1 MSKMKEFDIDRNE
14 TRAAY
19 SKARSNAFNCVHN
32 LSGDE
37 YDKAL
42 LSELVGH
49 LIDASTENTILYLM
63 DSQLTA
69 EAAVY
74 NKIADGLPT
83 TSEVIKP
90 FKKEVLEYL
99 AADDN
104 SVFDKKRMIER
115 MDKINK
121 EYDFDNL
128 RQHGFSHN
136 TASLITERGLSDVVF
151 DMFPD
156 EYDHG
161 YLVDDRIQTEVH
173 TMLHPDIP
181 PTVTPTNQEPQLTAQ
196 LAVKVLEK
204 KLHGVR
210 SLVADAE
217 AAAERQKNRVIDLE
231 LELASVSK
239 QSNTAI
245 KHVNA
250 LLHETKEQRD
260 AANKHITALE
270 AQVNYAEARINK
282 MVSDK
287 GEKK

>member
-1 MSKMKEFDIDRNE
+1 
-14 TRAAY
+14 
-19 SKARSNAFNCVHN
+19 
-32 LSGDE
+32 
-37 YDKAL
+37 
-42 LSELVGH
+42 
-49 LIDASTENTILYLM
+49 
-63 DSQLTA
+63 
-69 EAAVY
+69 
-74 NKIADGLPT
+74 
-83 TSEVIKP
+83 
-90 FKKEVLEYL
+90 
-99 AADDN
+99 
-104 SVFDKKRMIER
+104 
-115 MDKINK
+115 
-121 EYDFDNL
+121 
-128 RQHGFSHN
+128 
-136 TASLITERGLSDVVF
+136 
-151 DMFPD
+151 
-156 EYDHG
+156 
-161 YLVDDRIQTEVH
+161 
-173 TMLHPDIP
+173 MLHPDIP